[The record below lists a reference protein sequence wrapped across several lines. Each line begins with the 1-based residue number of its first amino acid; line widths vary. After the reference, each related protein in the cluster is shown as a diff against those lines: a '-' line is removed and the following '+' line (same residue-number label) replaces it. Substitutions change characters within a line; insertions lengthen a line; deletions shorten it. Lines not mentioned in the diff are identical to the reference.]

1 MKKQFSFSMLA
12 GAAMLASCSS
22 ENVVAPENGAGNEYG
37 LVEGQPSFIS
47 VGIAMPGGGQ
57 TRANEDFNDGLASE
71 YKVFSGHLV
80 LFKGTDEANATLFG
94 SYDIKSAIT
103 SWTAESRDEI
113 TTSSN
118 NFVQEIKAPKLSG
131 SQKLYAYVI
140 LNDEDNATGIDFTPG
155 QTFTAFST
163 QALKAIGIG
172 NETDGFG
179 AMGSKGLVM
188 TNTPISTTR
197 GGTVDPTGA
206 EYSTLA
212 AIDPS
217 AVFPTEAAALA
228 APASQTA
235 CIYVE
240 RAAVKVEVD
249 WNTTI
254 ADPAGS
260 STAVAF
266 AGWTLG
272 NVNNADASGVGYY
285 NTRQVLPAWTSYTN
299 TQVAAADAERK
310 YRFVSNTPFFLTE
323 HTLGYRTYWAQDP
336 NYDGKTGLKFG
347 KAPAASHT
355 LGKAGVVYTYENTFD
370 ENSQIYANTTYV
382 SFKTT
387 INNGATFYTIAAEP
401 NTSLSDANLKNKL
414 ASLND
419 ANHGTEIAAVASTIV
434 SKIDADRAGVG
445 VAATG
450 TIVVKLGH
458 TVALT
463 GSRDAAGKRTYT
475 DKLAITSVTVDDVE
489 VYAGAIKTAIDD
501 LVYGGGKTVA
511 ETLDQDLAGIAYTPE
526 TVYEYL
532 NGVSYYTAR
541 IAHFGDTETPWSAP
555 DAAANIYDQIYPS
568 AGSSTHTTPIAYG
581 TSRAAAWL
589 GRWGVVRN
597 NWYSLTV
604 SDIEG
609 IGDAEPKDYS
619 AQNPG
624 QNPGDPT
631 DPDYPGDTPD
641 DNPKPHYFI
650 KAHIHILP
658 WVKRTQNV
666 IL

>member
-1 MKKQFSFSMLA
+1 MKKQFFFSMLA
-12 GAAMLASCSS
+12 AAAMLVSCGSDD
-22 ENVVAPENGAGNEYG
+22 VVVSGVADNEYNM
-37 LVEGQPSFIS
+37 VEGQTSYIN
-47 VGIAMPGGGQ
+47 VGIAMPGGSQ
-57 TRANEDFNDGLASE
+57 TRANEDFNDGLATE

-80 LFKGTDEANATLFG
+80 LFKGADEANATLFG

-103 SWTAESRDEI
+103 AWTAESRNEI

-155 QTFTAFST
+155 QTFSTFST
-163 QALKAIGIG
+163 KALKAIGIA
-172 NETDGFG
+172 NEANGFG
-179 AMGSKGLVM
+179 AMGAKGLVM

-212 AIDPS
+212 AIDPT
-217 AVFPTEAAALA
+217 AVFPTEAEALA

-266 AGWTLG
+266 TGWTLG
-272 NVNNADASGVGYY
+272 NVNNADVSGVGYY

-299 TQVAAADAERK
+299 GQVAVADAARK
-310 YRFVSNTPFFLTE
+310 YRFVSDTPFFLTD

-336 NYDGKTGLKFG
+336 NYDGKTGLKYSQ
-347 KAPAASHT
+347 APAASHT

-370 ENSQIYANTTYV
+370 ENSQVFANTTYV
-382 SFKTT
+382 SFKTA
-387 INNGATFYTIAAEP
+387 INGGTTFYTIAAEP
-401 NTSLSDANLKNKL
+401 NTALNTTNLQNKL

-489 VYAGAIKTAIDD
+489 VYAGAVKTAIDA

-555 DAAANIYDQIYPS
+555 DAATGIYDNIYPTS
-568 AGSSTHTTPIAYG
+568 GSSLHTTPIAYG
-581 TSRAAAWL
+581 ASRAAAWL

-619 AQNPG
+619 AQKPG
-624 QNPGDPT
+624 LLPTDPT
-631 DPDYPGDTPD
+631 DPDFPGDTPD

>member
-1 MKKQFSFSMLA
+1 MKKVFFLA
-12 GAAMLASCSS
+12 AIAACFASCSS
-22 ENVVAPENGAGNEYG
+22 EDAIVPEEAQGGEQTGNQYNM
-37 LVEGQPSFIS
+37 VEGQSAFIN
-47 VGIAMPGGGQ
+47 VGIAMPGSAS

-80 LFKGTDEANATLFG
+80 LFKGTDEASATLFG

-103 SWTAESRDEI
+103 SWTAESRDQI

-155 QTFTAFST
+155 QAFST
-163 QALKAIGIG
+163 FSTKALKAIGIA
-172 NETDGFG
+172 NEANGFG
-179 AMGSKGLVM
+179 TMGSKGLVM
-188 TNTPISTTR
+188 TNTPISSTR

-217 AVFPTEAAALA
+217 AVFPTQAAALA
-228 APASQTA
+228 APVNKAA

-249 WNTTI
+249 WNMTI

-285 NTRQVLPAWTSYTN
+285 NTRQVSPAWTSYTN
-299 TQVAAADAERK
+299 GQVAVADAARK
-310 YRFVSNTPFFLTE
+310 YRFVSDTPFFLTE
-323 HTLGYRTYWAQDP
+323 HTMGYRTYWAQDP
-336 NYDGKTGLKFG
+336 NYDGKAGLKFG
-347 KAPAASHT
+347 QAPAASHT
-355 LGKAGVVYTYENTFD
+355 LGKAGITYTYENTFD
-370 ENSQIYANTTYV
+370 ENSQIFANTTYV

-401 NTSLSDANLKNKL
+401 NTSLSVANLQNKL

-419 ANHGTEIAAVASTIV
+419 ANHGTEINTVASTIV
-434 SKIDADRAGVG
+434 SKIDADRSSIGG
-445 VAATG
+445 LTG
-450 TIVVKLGH
+450 TIKVTLGH
-458 TVALT
+458 TVTLT

-489 VYAGAIKTAIDD
+489 VYSTYKTAIDA

-511 ETLDQDLAGIAYTPE
+511 ETLDLDLAGISYTPE
-526 TVYEYL
+526 VVYEYL
-532 NGVSYYTAR
+532 NGVSYYSAR

-555 DAAANIYDQIYPS
+555 DAATNIYDKIYPTS
-568 AGSSTHTTPIAYG
+568 GNSEHTTPIAYG
-581 TSRAAAWL
+581 ASRAAAWL

-619 AQNPG
+619 ATA
-624 QNPGDPT
+624 NPGDP
-631 DPDYPGDTPD
+631 GNTPD
-641 DNPKPHYFI
+641 DNPRPHYFI

-658 WVKRTQNV
+658 WVKRSQNV